1 MSENK
6 NKNGIV
12 ILILLL
18 LLVAAAVFYFFYS
31 KKQGIDL
38 PSSIQG
44 SSTISEGEIKLKI
57 WDNNTEDGDS
67 VKVYLDDK
75 LLRDTLPLL
84 YEPWQLNFGRLSK
97 GEHLLTVAAI
107 NEGMTAPASATMGI
121 SNGTEIIEF
130 EMNATMDSA
139 AAWKIFIK

>member
-1 MSENK
+1 MSENRK
-6 NKNGIV
+6 KKGIV
-12 ILILLL
+12 ILIL

-31 KKQGIDL
+31 KKQGIYL

-67 VKVYLDDK
+67 VKVYVDDE
-75 LLRDTLPLL
+75 LIRDTLPLL
-84 YEPWQLNFGRLSK
+84 YEPLQLNFGRLSK

-130 EMNATMDSA
+130 EMNATMDSV